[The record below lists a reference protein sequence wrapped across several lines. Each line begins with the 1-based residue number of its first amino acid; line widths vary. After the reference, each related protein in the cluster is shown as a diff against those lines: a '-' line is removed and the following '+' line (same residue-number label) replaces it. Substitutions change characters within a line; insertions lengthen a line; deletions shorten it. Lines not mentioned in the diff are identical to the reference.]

1 MGFFQET
8 MKGGDS
14 EKVREAEQSRGNDGG
29 EACQH
34 RGVINTPESGLGAA
48 WRSEASREEL
58 FK

>member
-1 MGFFQET
+1 